1 MKLHAFLKDFV
12 KILEKLINLSEEIN
26 LTFKLYLDQNTEK
39 NSYKCH
45 Q

>member
-12 KILEKLINLSEEIN
+12 KILEKLINLSEETN

-39 NSYKCH
+39 NSYKSH